1 MNKSIPVVPL
11 TKEKF
16 ASLQK
21 EKEALLTE
29 RIEMVGQVQKA
40 REMGDLSENG
50 LYKASKARLSHIDS
64 QLYRINELL
73 KYGKLIESSQSE
85 IVEVGSTVTFSNGDM
100 SRSVMLVSKF
110 EANPAEGKIS
120 IESPIG
126 KAIIGKAVGALIT
139 IETPKGNTTYVID
152 SIS

>member
-126 KAIIGKAVGALIT
+126 KALLGKAVGALIT